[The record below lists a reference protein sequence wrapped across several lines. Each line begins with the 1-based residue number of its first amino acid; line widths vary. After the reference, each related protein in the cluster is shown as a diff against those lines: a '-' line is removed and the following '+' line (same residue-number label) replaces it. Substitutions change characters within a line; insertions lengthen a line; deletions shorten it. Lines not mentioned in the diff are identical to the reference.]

1 MNSGTKYANDLV
13 TIAPTSAL
21 TKTKPVLEG
30 GNCVAMSQHKMIAGM
45 HDDYH
50 GNARLARWD
59 TAMTITINLSEWGRP
74 P

>member
-1 MNSGTKYANDLV
+1 
-13 TIAPTSAL
+13 
-21 TKTKPVLEG
+21 
-30 GNCVAMSQHKMIAGM
+30 MSQHKMIAGM